1 MDGKELGFTLLHLG
15 INNPDEAAGK
25 KTAEILCALFGFE
38 SRETPDAIFVNEQF
52 EVMKK
57 PWYGALGHVAIGTND
72 VEKAMEY
79 LAGKGIA
86 FDETTIGR
94 NEAGKIRIVYFAEDI
109 AGFRFH
115 LSLLG

>member
-1 MDGKELGFTLLHLG
+1 MDAKELGFTLLHLG

-25 KTAEILCALFGFE
+25 QTA
-38 SRETPDAIFVNEQF
+38 AIFVNEQF

-57 PWYGALGHVAIGTND
+57 QGLGALGHVAIGCND

-79 LAGKGIA
+79 LQAKGIT
-86 FDETTIGR
+86 FDENTIGR
-94 NEAGKIRIVYFAEDI
+94 NEAGKIRIVYFTEDI

-115 LSLLG
+115 LSLNA